1 MKAIC
6 NYFLTKVTGLSLS
19 LLFGIAANAQCP
31 NNNERIY
38 ATSDNWHSLGGFLSN
53 GINSFD
59 QNPSTAAEITTVVGA
74 LGLGGGYYDLFFD
87 QTLTAGTPV
96 TIKVGKQYSGLSTV
110 SSFLVYGLNSSGNPI
125 GVGEPVNPGLLSLL
139 SADSAFEFTFIPQ
152 NGSGNQPFSGVR
164 VYLGSLLSVA
174 DTFKIYEVYVKQQS
188 ATANCTSF
196 QFDDYD
202 DDNDGIDDLL
212 DGIQPTDPY
221 VRKDV
226 MDLHYGVQVL
236 AGLNA
241 LSATASVVHP
251 WQAVDSDV
259 VNYAILNRGVA
270 VLNSAQIKVDF
281 KAQSIIGDQIEILL
295 SRPDNNILQLGL
307 INGFQIN
314 LYNNGVHVMGPIT
327 NLDPML
333 NLELLNLVNT
343 TDEVASLTLTP
354 PMVFDQVTISYGG
367 VANVLD
373 AIKVHEVS
381 KKPVIETVLVPN
393 GTGEIDMCSTNQLS
407 FQIQD
412 NCTNY
417 IVYDSAMNPLNT
429 SNNYDFD
436 LPIGITEGDYIF
448 YVQAVRQ
455 GCEIGLLQEVAVHI
469 NQNAVDTDIA
479 DVLLNGNITP
489 VDVCLANNP
498 QVILTTQ
505 LSGISTITNP
515 TFHWYDENGN
525 PITGGSNGTLDLGTL
540 SPGTYTYGVAV
551 EGDQVC
557 LNLTPKTI
565 TFTIQDEN
573 TPTTS
578 NSTQQFCTGNNPTVA
593 DLQTNE
599 SPIVWYDALTGGNV
613 VTSSTALVDGEIYY
627 AAYQGATCESSS
639 RLAITVTLTDEPTPT
654 TTNTTQQFC
663 AGNNPRVADLQ
674 TNESPIV
681 WYDALTG
688 GNVLNSTT
696 ALVDGAIYYAA
707 YQGTICESSSRL
719 AITVSLTD
727 EPAPTTSNT
736 TQQFCAVN
744 NPTVADLQT
753 NESPIVWY
761 DALTGGN
768 VLNSTTALVDGAIY
782 YAAYQGTICESS
794 SRLAITVS
802 LTDEPAPT
810 TSNTTQQFCAV
821 NNPTVADLQTNES
834 PIVWYDAL
842 TGGNVVTSTTALV
855 DGAIYYAAYQG
866 TTCESSSRLAIT
878 VTLLNNAIANL
889 NGPSGNACY
898 RASDAN
904 SVYTT
909 DASMTN
915 YQWVVT
921 GGIIINGGGTND
933 DFVEVNWNTLP
944 SGNVSVSYDS
954 ASICGGSASQ
964 SFDVQ
969 IVPCSNLNITKTA
982 DHDEVAVGDTVVFT
996 ITVYNSGTSN
1006 VTDVNVS
1013 ENLPSGYTYVSHTT
1027 STGTYDV
1034 NTGIWNIPTLDAN
1047 TSETLMVTV
1056 TVNADG
1062 DYVNMAEIIGDPVDT
1077 DPDDNVVL
1085 AEVSVVCLTV
1095 YNEFS
1100 PNNDGE
1106 NDYFIIDCIENY
1118 PNNKIEIF
1126 NRYGNVVYQTSSY
1139 DNSWTGVANVSGVV
1153 GKGEYLPNGTYYYV
1167 LKIEEL
1173 NYSKTGWLY
1182 LAR

>member
-613 VTSSTALVDGEIYY
+613 VTSSTALVDGGIYY

-663 AGNNPRVADLQ
+663 AGNNPR
-674 TNESPIV
+674 
-681 WYDALTG
+681 
-688 GNVLNSTT
+688 
-696 ALVDGAIYYAA
+696 
-707 YQGTICESSSRL
+707 
-719 AITVSLTD
+719 
-727 EPAPTTSNT
+727 
-736 TQQFCAVN
+736 
-744 NPTVADLQT
+744 VADLQT

>member
-768 VLNSTTALVDGAIY
+768 V
-782 YAAYQGTICESS
+782 
-794 SRLAITVS
+794 
-802 LTDEPAPT
+802 
-810 TSNTTQQFCAV
+810 
-821 NNPTVADLQTNES
+821 
-834 PIVWYDAL
+834 
-842 TGGNVVTSTTALV
+842 VTSTTALV

>member
-6 NYFLTKVTGLSLS
+6 NYFLNKVTGLSLS
-19 LLFGIAANAQCP
+19 LLFGIVANAQCP

-38 ATSDNWHSLGGFLSN
+38 ATSDNWNSLGGFLSN

-59 QNPSTAAEITTVVGA
+59 QNPSTAAEITTVVGV

-87 QTLTAGTPV
+87 QTFTAGTPV
-96 TIKVGKQYSGLSTV
+96 TVKAGKQYSGLSTV
-110 SSFLVYGLNSSGNPI
+110 SSFLVYGLNSSGYPI
-125 GVGEPVNPGLLSLL
+125 GTGEAVNPGLVSLL

-152 NGSGNQPFSGVR
+152 NGYGNQPYSGVR
-164 VYLGSLLSVA
+164 IYLGSLLSVT
-174 DTFKIYEVYVKQQS
+174 DTFKVYEVYVKQQS
-188 ATANCTSF
+188 VTANCNSF

-202 DDNDGIDDLL
+202 DDDNGIDDLL

-226 MDLHYGVQVL
+226 MDLHHGVQVL

-241 LSATASVVHP
+241 LSATASVVHG
-251 WQAVDSDV
+251 WQAVDSDIES
-259 VNYAILNRGVA
+259 YAILNRGVA

-281 KAQSIIGDQIEILL
+281 KSESILGDQIEILL
-295 SRPDNNILQLGL
+295 SKPDNNMLQLGL

-314 LYNNGVHVMGPIT
+314 LYDRGIHVMGPIT
-327 NLDPML
+327 NFDPML
-333 NLELLNLVNT
+333 NLELLNLMGNN
-343 TDEVASLTLTP
+343 DAIASITLTP
-354 PMVFDQVTISYGG
+354 PMVFDQVTIGYGG

-381 KKPVIETVLVPN
+381 KKPIIETVLIPN

-448 YVQAVRQ
+448 YVQAIRQ
-455 GCEIGLLQEVAVHI
+455 SCEIGLLQEVAVHI
-469 NQNAVDTDIA
+469 NQNAIDSDIA
-479 DVLLNGNITP
+479 DVLLNGNVTP
-489 VDVCLANNP
+489 TDLCLVNNP
-498 QVILTTQ
+498 QVTLTTQ

-525 PITGGSNGTLDLGTL
+525 PISGGENGTLDLGTL

-551 EGDQVC
+551 EGNQVC
-557 LNLTPKTI
+557 LNLIPKTI

-573 TPTTS
+573 TPTA
-578 NSTQQFCTGNNPTVA
+578 NNLTQQFCAGNNPTVA

-613 VTSSTALVDGEIYY
+613 VSSTTALVNGAIYY
-627 AAYQGATCESSS
+627 AAFQGPTCESSS
-639 RLAITVTLTDEPTPT
+639 RLQITVSLTDEPTPT
-654 TTNTTQQFC
+654 TTNATQQFC
-663 AGNNPRVADLQ
+663 AG
-674 TNESPIV
+674 
-681 WYDALTG
+681 
-688 GNVLNSTT
+688 
-696 ALVDGAIYYAA
+696 
-707 YQGTICESSSRL
+707 
-719 AITVSLTD
+719 
-727 EPAPTTSNT
+727 
-736 TQQFCAVN
+736 N

-761 DALTGGN
+761 DALTGGSVVTN
-768 VLNSTTALVDGAIY
+768 TTALVNGAIY
-782 YAAYQGTICESS
+782 YTAYQGATCESS
-794 SRLAITVS
+794 SRLQITVS
-802 LTDEPAPT
+802 LTDEPTPT
-810 TSNTTQQFCAV
+810 ATNTTQQFCAG

-834 PIVWYDAL
+834 PIVWYDAP
-842 TGGNVVTSTTALV
+842 TGGNVVTTTTALV
-855 DGAIYYAAYQG
+855 NGAIYYAAYQG
-866 TTCESSSRLAIT
+866 ATCESSSRLAIT
-878 VTLLNNAIANL
+878 ATLLNNAIATL
-889 NGPSGNACY
+889 NGPSGDACY
-898 RASDAN
+898 RASDSN
-904 SVYTT
+904 SIYTT

-921 GGIIINGGGTND
+921 GGVIINGGGTND

-954 ASICGGSASQ
+954 ASVCSGSASQ
-964 SFDVQ
+964 NFAVQ
-969 IVPCSNLNITKTA
+969 IVPCSNISITKTA
-982 DHDEVAVGDTVVFT
+982 DHEEVASGDIVVFT
-996 ITVYNSGTSN
+996 ITVYNTGTSN
-1006 VTDVNVS
+1006 VTDINVS

-1027 STGTYDV
+1027 STGAY
-1034 NTGIWNIPTLDAN
+1034 NLSTGIWNIPTLNAN

-1056 TVNADG
+1056 IVNATG
-1062 DYVNMAEIIGDPVDT
+1062 DYLNMAEIIGDPVDT
-1077 DPDDNVVL
+1077 NPDDNLDSEDVD
-1085 AEVSVVCLTV
+1085 VVCLTV

-1118 PNNKIEIF
+1118 PSNRIEIF

-1139 DNSWTGVANVSGVV
+1139 DNTWTGIANVSGVV
-1153 GKGEYLPNGTYYYV
+1153 GKGENLPNGTYYYI

>member
-688 GNVLNSTT
+688 GNV
-696 ALVDGAIYYAA
+696 
-707 YQGTICESSSRL
+707 
-719 AITVSLTD
+719 
-727 EPAPTTSNT
+727 
-736 TQQFCAVN
+736 
-744 NPTVADLQT
+744 
-753 NESPIVWY
+753 
-761 DALTGGN
+761 
-768 VLNSTTALVDGAIY
+768 
-782 YAAYQGTICESS
+782 
-794 SRLAITVS
+794 
-802 LTDEPAPT
+802 
-810 TSNTTQQFCAV
+810 
-821 NNPTVADLQTNES
+821 
-834 PIVWYDAL
+834 
-842 TGGNVVTSTTALV
+842 VTSTTALV